1 MRQFSY
7 TAAMTKEYSPTGLT
21 SRLSPKAGGHLSGHD
36 SLLKYERLAQE
47 RPKACT
53 QICSWT
59 GKRFPK
65 SAPKQEVPGQIWLHL
80 SVHASFPMECQ
91 RCLTPVDVP
100 LDVER
105 SFRFVADEATAEAL
119 DEECDE
125 DLLALSREFDLRELI
140 EDELLMALPVVPRH
154 EECPTSVPLASSDDD
169 FEVANSEKPNPFA
182 ALAALRKDGKGHKF
196 LFGL

>member
-7 TAAMTKEYSPTGLT
+7 TAAMTKEYSPD
-21 SRLSPKAGGHLSGHD
+21 RLDIKAFAQAGGHLSGHD

-47 RPKACT
+47 AKGLHPDLLVDWKAVSEIRPEA
-53 QICSWT
+53 
-59 GKRFPK
+59 GG
-65 SAPKQEVPGQIWLHL
+65 PGQIWLHL
-80 SVHASFPMECQ
+80 SVHANFPMECQ

-169 FEVANSEKPNPFA
+169 FEAANSEKPNPFA
-182 ALAALRKDGKGHKF
+182 ALAALRKDGKGT
-196 LFGL
+196 

>member
-1 MRQFSY
+1 
-7 TAAMTKEYSPTGLT
+7 
-21 SRLSPKAGGHLSGHD
+21 
-36 SLLKYERLAQE
+36 
-47 RPKACT
+47 
-53 QICSWT
+53 
-59 GKRFPK
+59 
-65 SAPKQEVPGQIWLHL
+65 
-80 SVHASFPMECQ
+80 MECQ

-140 EDELLMALPVVPRH
+140 EDELLMALPGVPRH
-154 EECPTSVPLASSDDD
+154 EECPTSVPLASSNDD

-182 ALAALRKDGKGHKF
+182 ALAALRKDGKGT
-196 LFGL
+196 

>member
-7 TAAMTKEYSPTGLT
+7 TAAMTKEYSPD
-21 SRLSPKAGGHLSGHD
+21 RLDIKAFAQAGGHLSGHD

-47 RPKACT
+47 AKGLHPDLLVDWKALSEIRPEA
-53 QICSWT
+53 
-59 GKRFPK
+59 GG
-65 SAPKQEVPGQIWLHL
+65 PGQIWLHL

-169 FEVANSEKPNPFA
+169 FEAANSEKPNPFA
-182 ALAALRKDGKGHKF
+182 ALAALRKDGKGT
-196 LFGL
+196 

>member
-1 MRQFSY
+1 MSAWR
-7 TAAMTKEYSPTGLT
+7 K
-21 SRLSPKAGGHLSGHD
+21 
-36 SLLKYERLAQE
+36 

-53 QICSWT
+53 RICSWT

-65 SAPKQEVPGQIWLHL
+65 SDPKQEVQGKSGFTCLCTPAFPWN
-80 SVHASFPMECQ
+80 ASAAC
-91 RCLTPVDVP
+91 TPVDVP

-182 ALAALRKDGKGHKF
+182 ALAALRKDGKGT
-196 LFGL
+196 